1 MSNLPITLDRLD
13 DISERYRVILCDV
26 WGVVHNG
33 VHVFADAI
41 AALQRARQAGKI
53 VVLVTNAPRPRREVE
68 VQLRALGV
76 PADAYDRLV
85 TSGDATRDLIRSGP
99 RRVYHLGAERDLSLF
114 EGIDVELVEEPEA
127 SAVICTGFVD
137 DETEGPDDYAE
148 MLMRFRTRD
157 LPMVCANPDIV
168 VERGDRL
175 VWCAGALARD
185 YGLRGGRTLIA
196 GKPHRPIY
204 ELALAEASEIAGEPI
219 GAGQALAIGDGMLT
233 DIKGAAQ
240 NDIDALY
247 ISGGIHAREYGE
259 PGRPDP
265 ERLAAFLAK
274 HGHDPVAVMPHLR

>member
-13 DISERYRVILCDV
+13 DISGRYRVILCDV

-99 RRVYHLGAERDLSLF
+99 RRVFHLGAERDLSLF

-137 DETEGPDDYAE
+137 DE
-148 MLMRFRTRD
+148 
-157 LPMVCANPDIV
+157 
-168 VERGDRL
+168 
-175 VWCAGALARD
+175 
-185 YGLRGGRTLIA
+185 
-196 GKPHRPIY
+196 
-204 ELALAEASEIAGEPI
+204 
-219 GAGQALAIGDGMLT
+219 
-233 DIKGAAQ
+233 
-240 NDIDALY
+240 
-247 ISGGIHAREYGE
+247 
-259 PGRPDP
+259 
-265 ERLAAFLAK
+265 
-274 HGHDPVAVMPHLR
+274 